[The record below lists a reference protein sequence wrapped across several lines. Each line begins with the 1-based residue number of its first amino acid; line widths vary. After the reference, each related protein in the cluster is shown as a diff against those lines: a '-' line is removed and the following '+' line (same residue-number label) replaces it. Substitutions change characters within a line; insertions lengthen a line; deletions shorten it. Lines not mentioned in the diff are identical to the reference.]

1 MIEFH
6 NDRRLLRR
14 VSDGVGIDYTDG
26 AGRRHKLYTWG
37 DVPILVERIAAC
49 REALVRRIARP
60 NRQLVMWPIWYEKCV
75 REWQSKEES
84 RARGK

>member
-37 DVPILVERIAAC
+37 DVPILAERIAAC
-49 REALVRRIARP
+49 SEELVRRVPRP
-60 NRQLVMWPIWYEKCV
+60 DHQLDMEPMEEIWF
-75 REWQSKEES
+75 
-84 RARGK
+84 

>member
-14 VSDGVGIDYTDG
+14 VSDGVSIDYADG

-37 DVPILVERIAAC
+37 DVPNLVERIAAC
-49 REALVRRIARP
+49 REALVRRIPRP
-60 NRQLVMWPIWYEKCV
+60 NRQLAIGPI
-75 REWQSKEES
+75 
-84 RARGK
+84 